1 MSNNYSLIKKMMALI
16 ALLLFINLQAQECQ
30 TPYGLITGPKGM
42 THAKFYWAVQQ
53 PSPSLG
59 FQWELTLPQSTTVIQ
74 SGIAQSTQLLL
85 LNLNVNTSYTLK
97 VRSHC
102 SETSNSIWIENN
114 FTTTPEF
121 SINFGQI
128 GDGAAAN
135 EFFGASYGPMMYASI
150 AQRNG
155 SVANM
160 LYTQAELQNA
170 GIPANAQITG
180 LAFEKI
186 NGAYGGDAYP
196 DLRLR
201 MFAKNSTAIAPLS
214 TSTTYGEIL
223 AAHTEVTDNPAF
235 DLPPTIGWID
245 FPFEDEFNYTGD
257 ALELATAMYQN
268 GQTAQFSTFI
278 IWQYTAGY
286 SDYIIGAWP
295 INTVPM
301 DQNLIFNH
309 NSGGGEYKL
318 RPNTRNYYKVS
329 NAVTAINVLTQ
340 GNVASEITQ
349 NAGTLQLV
357 APIIPAVVSQEK
369 TWQIISGGEFATIN
383 ANGLLT
389 ATANGT
395 VTVQATAADNA
406 TITDTIEITISG
418 QLPAVTNLEIG
429 VAGNAAAA
437 ITTDNGTLQLTASIT
452 PTEASQEV
460 TWSIVFGEASATI
473 DANGLVTATDN
484 GTITVQAV
492 SVQDTTKSDTI
503 EITISGQV
511 IPVASLEITLAD
523 SAPATITTDNGTLQL
538 VATVLPSNSNQ
549 NVVWS
554 TISGNAYAYMTQD
567 GIVHAINN
575 GTAIIQ
581 AVSAEDNTILDT
593 IEITVSGQM
602 VAVTSLAIS
611 VADDAPATITTD
623 DGTLQLVATVL
634 PSNSNQN
641 VVWSTISGNA
651 YAYMTQDGI
660 VHAINNGTATIQAVS
675 AEDNTILDTIEVT
688 ISGQTVAVTGIA
700 ITVENDAEPV
710 ITTMGGTLQLIAT
723 ATPDNSNQNVVW
735 STVSGNAYAYM
746 TQDGI
751 VHAIGNGVATI
762 KAVSAEDAT
771 ILDTI
776 EITVSGQ
783 VLGLDDFNKNELVV
797 YPNPA
802 QTVITL
808 QSSAVINKVVIH
820 TADGR
825 KVIEANETTIDI
837 SSLPQGLYMLTAT
850 SDEGKTITRKIVKN

>member
-1 MSNNYSLIKKMMALI
+1 MSNNYSLIKKMLALI
-16 ALLLFINLQAQECQ
+16 AFLLFLNLQAQECP
-30 TPYGLITGPKGM
+30 TPYGLISGPKGM

-53 PSPSLG
+53 PSSSLD
-59 FQWELTLPQSTTVIQ
+59 FEWELTFPESTTVIQ

-85 LNLNVNTSYTLK
+85 LNLIVNTNYTLK

-102 SETSNSIWIENN
+102 SETSNSIWIENT
-114 FTTTPEF
+114 FTTTPQYN
-121 SINFGQI
+121 INYGQI
-128 GDGAAAN
+128 GEGTDTLAI
-135 EFFGASYGPMMYASI
+135 FGASYGPMMYASI

-160 LYTQAELQNA
+160 LYTQTELQNA
-170 GIPANAQITG
+170 GIPVNAQITG

-186 NGAYGGDAYP
+186 NGAYGGDEYP

-201 MFAKNSTAIAPLS
+201 MFAKNSVETAPLS
-214 TSTTYGEIL
+214 TAITYGEIL
-223 AAHTEVTDNPAF
+223 QTHTEVTDNPAY

-245 FPFEDEFNYTGD
+245 FPFDEEFTYTGNN
-257 ALELATAMYQN
+257 LELATAMYQN

-278 IWQYTAGY
+278 VWQYTAGY
-286 SDYIIGAWP
+286 SDYIVGAWP

-301 DQNLIFNH
+301 NENLVLNH
-309 NSGGGEYKL
+309 GSGGGQYKV
-318 RPNTRNYYKVS
+318 RPNVRVYYKVS
-329 NAVTAINVLTQ
+329 NAVTAINVLTE

-349 NAGTLQLV
+349 NGGTLQLV
-357 APIIPAVVSQEK
+357 APIIPSVVSQEK
-369 TWQIISGGEFATIN
+369 IWEIISGGEFATIN

-406 TITDTIEITISG
+406 TITDTIEITING
-418 QLPAVTNLEIG
+418 QLPVITNLEIT
-429 VAGNAAAA
+429 VADNVAPA
-437 ITTDNGTLQLTASIT
+437 ITADNGTLQLTASIT

-460 TWSIVFGEASATI
+460 TWSIVSGEVYATI
-473 DANGLVTATDN
+473 DSNGLVTATDN
-484 GTITVQAV
+484 GIVTVQAV

-511 IPVASLEITLAD
+511 VPVASLEINVAD
-523 SAPATITTDNGTLQL
+523 SAPATITTDDGTLQL

-567 GIVHAINN
+567 GVVHAINN
-575 GTAIIQ
+575 GTATVQ

-641 VVWSTISGNA
+641 VIWSTISGNA

-660 VHAINNGTATIQAVS
+660 VHAINNGTVTIQAVS
-675 AEDNTILDTIEVT
+675 EDNTILDTIEITV
-688 ISGQTVAVTGIA
+688 SGQIVAVTSLA
-700 ITVENDAEPV
+700 ISVANNAPAT
-710 ITTMGGTLQLIAT
+710 ITTEDGTLQLVAT
-723 ATPDNSNQNVVW
+723 VLPSNSNQNVVW
-735 STVSGNAYAYM
+735 STISGNAYAYM

-808 QSSAVINKVVIH
+808 QSTTIISKVVIY

>member
-1 MSNNYSLIKKMMALI
+1 MSNNYSLIKKMLACI
-16 ALLLFINLQAQECQ
+16 AMLLFFNLQAQECQ
-30 TPYGLITGPKGM
+30 TPFGLITGPKGM
-42 THAKFYWAVQQ
+42 THAKFFWAVQQ
-53 PSPSLG
+53 SSPALG
-59 FQWELTLPQSTTVIQ
+59 FEWELTLQGNSTIVQT
-74 SGIAQSTQLLL
+74 GTAQSAQLLI
-85 LNLNVNTSYTLK
+85 LNLTVNTAYTLK

-102 SETSNSIWIENN
+102 SETLNSNWVENS

-121 SINFGQI
+121 SINYGQI
-128 GDGAAAN
+128 GEGTAASP
-135 EFFGASYGPMMYASI
+135 FFGASYGPMMYASI

-170 GIPANAQITG
+170 GIPVNAQITG

-186 NGAYGGDAYP
+186 NGAYGGDTYP

-201 MFAKNSTAIAPLS
+201 MFAKNSTATAPLS
-214 TSTTYGEIL
+214 TTTTYGDIL
-223 AAHTEVTDNPAF
+223 VSHTEVTDNPAF

-245 FPFEDEFNYTGD
+245 FPFEDEFTYTGD

-268 GQTAQFSTFI
+268 GQTPQFSTFI

-301 DQNLIFNH
+301 DQNLILNH
-309 NSGGGEYKL
+309 SSGGGQYKV
-318 RPNTRNYYKVS
+318 RPNTRVYYKVS
-329 NAVTAINVLTQ
+329 NAVTAINIFTQ
-340 GNVASEITQ
+340 SNVAPSITQ
-349 NAGTLQLV
+349 SAGTLQLV
-357 APIIPAVVSQEK
+357 APVVPATVSQEK
-369 TWQIISGGEFATIN
+369 TWQIISGSEFATIN

-389 ATANGT
+389 AIANGT

-437 ITTDNGTLQLTASIT
+437 ITVDNGTLQLTASIT
-452 PTEASQEV
+452 PAEASPEV
-460 TWSIVFGEASATI
+460 TWSIVSGDSSATI

-484 GTITVQAV
+484 GTVTVQAV

-511 IPVASLEITLAD
+511 VAVASLEINVAD
-523 SAPATITTDNGTLQL
+523 NAEATITTDDGTLQL
-538 VATVLPSNSNQ
+538 TALVLPSNSNQ

-554 TISGNAYAYMTQD
+554 TISGNEYAYMTQD

-575 GTAIIQ
+575 GTATIQ
-581 AVSAEDNTILDT
+581 AVSVEDNTILDT
-593 IEITVSGQM
+593 IEVTISGQI
-602 VAVTSLAIS
+602 VAVTSVAIS

-660 VHAINNGTATIQAVS
+660 VHVINNGTATIQAVS
-675 AEDNTILDTIEVT
+675 AEDNTILDTIEIT
-688 ISGQTVAVTGIA
+688 IAGQIVAVTSVA
-700 ITVENDAEPV
+700 ISVADDAPAT
-710 ITTMGGTLQLIAT
+710 ITTDDGALQLT
-723 ATPDNSNQNVVW
+723 ALVLPSNSNQNVVW
-735 STVSGNAYAYM
+735 STISGNEYAYM

-751 VHAIGNGVATI
+751 VHAIGNGVATV

-776 EITVSGQ
+776 EVTVSGQ

-808 QSSAVINKVVIH
+808 QSAAVISKVVIY

-825 KVIEANETTIDI
+825 KVIESNETTIDI
-837 SSLPQGLYMLTAT
+837 TALPQGIYMLTAT
-850 SDEGKTITRKIVKN
+850 SDEGKTINKKIIKN